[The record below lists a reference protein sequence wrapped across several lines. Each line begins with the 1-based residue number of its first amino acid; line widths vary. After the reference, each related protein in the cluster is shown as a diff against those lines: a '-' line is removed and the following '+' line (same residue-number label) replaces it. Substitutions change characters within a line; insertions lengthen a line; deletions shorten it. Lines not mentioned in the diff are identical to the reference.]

1 MGGEDFLDDVGGG
14 EAGDHG
20 GEDDA
25 AAVGFDDVAS
35 GDVVGPVA
43 GFDEDGGEEA
53 GDEGGGFV
61 FVEEG
66 DVVDGFEGGEHEG
79 AVLLVDDGACGALE
93 AADGG
98 VGVDGDDE
106 DVALRAGEGEGGGV
120 SGVEDVEASVG
131 EDDGAA
137 FFAEAAADGDEVVGG
152 EDFFRGVSHAGIL
165 LWGPGIEITKTSG
178 RSGDDGEW

>member
-14 EAGDHG
+14 EAGDHR

-25 AAVGFDDVAS
+25 ASMGFNDVAT

-43 GFDEDGGEEA
+43 GFDEDGREES
-53 GDEGGGFV
+53 GDEGGGLV

-79 AVLLVDDGACGALE
+79 AVALVDDGAGGALE
-93 AADGG
+93 ASDGG

-106 DVALRAGEGEGGGV
+106 DVALRARKGEGGGV
-120 SGVEDVEASVG
+120 SGVEDVEAAVG

-137 FFAEAAADGDEVVGG
+137 FFAEAAADGDKVVGG
-152 EDFFRGVSHAGIL
+152 EDFFRGVSHGIPL
-165 LWGPGIEITKTSG
+165 GWGKIAQVME
-178 RSGDDGEW
+178 